1 MQTSQSKILSFD
13 ASIAGGIKQ
22 QPNTKSSSEEN
33 GEFLSLVLEA
43 AAGKGE
49 NLDEKDIKNIVNS
62 VNMSA
67 QKRAQSEQ
75 KSEDINVK
83 EILGDEEANKLFTNV
98 TFIQLLQILEMLN
111 GGEKISKFPNFT
123 APLAKALSNEATI
136 HELKSAKNI
145 HELIAIAKKLN
156 LGLEKITISK
166 EQASEL
172 SAKFPNLGKKE
183 FFLSVKPAEIYSM
196 ELKAKVEEALQLSKD
211 DAQPVKLNKLLQ
223 EISKEIANEA
233 RANLSSNLGDK
244 QTPKVDNLKSA
255 QVQISNENLAKSIV
269 TNETIKEAVAQ
280 NIQKEIQKESAKV
293 DISKSEILKADEK
306 SLNTSKVNLQ
316 NLLYPQREQ
325 SETSGEQSSSNSQS
339 DLNSM
344 VREIMQNARSQ
355 SKNLQL
361 VRQTF
366 DNFNT
371 TLKEQVEAYKSPFM
385 RFNITLNPLN
395 LGEVEITMVNRG
407 NNLHINFNSTT
418 QTMNLFLQ
426 NQAEFK
432 ASLVNMGFTELEMN
446 FSDQNQRKD
455 QGGKAYKG
463 SKLTENEGMEIAES
477 PMLEIVL
484 PKYI

>member
-22 QPNTKSSSEEN
+22 QPNTNSSSEEN

-98 TFIQLLQILEMLN
+98 TFMQLLQILEMLN

-183 FFLSVKPAEIYSM
+183 FFLPVKPAEIYSM

-244 QTPKVDNLKSA
+244 QTPKVENLKSA
-255 QVQISNENLAKSIV
+255 QVQISNEI
-269 TNETIKEAVAQ
+269 TKEAISQ
-280 NIQKEIQKESAKV
+280 TIQKEST
-293 DISKSEILKADEK
+293 KADEK

-316 NLLYPQREQ
+316 SLLYPQREQ
-325 SETSGEQSSSNSQS
+325 SETSGEQSSPNSES
-339 DLNSM
+339 ELNSM

-361 VRQTF
+361 VKQTF

>member
-22 QPNTKSSSEEN
+22 QPNTNSSSEEN
-33 GEFLSLVLEA
+33 GEFLSLVLESA
-43 AAGKGE
+43 VGKGE

-83 EILGDEEANKLFTNV
+83 EILGDEEAGKLFTNV
-98 TFIQLLQILEMLN
+98 TFMQLLQILEMLN

-183 FFLSVKPAEIYSM
+183 FFLPVKPAEIYSM

-233 RANLSSNLGDK
+233 RANLTSNAVDK
-244 QTPKVDNLKSA
+244 QTPKVENLKSA
-255 QVQISNENLAKSIV
+255 QVQISNEI
-269 TNETIKEAVAQ
+269 TKE
-280 NIQKEIQKESAKV
+280 NISQTIQKES
-293 DISKSEILKADEK
+293 IKADEK

-325 SETSGEQSSSNSQS
+325 SETSGEQSSPNSES
-339 DLNSM
+339 ELNSM

-463 SKLTENEGMEIAES
+463 SKLTENESMEIAES

>member
-22 QPNTKSSSEEN
+22 QPNTNSSSEEN

-98 TFIQLLQILEMLN
+98 TFMQLLQILEMLN

-145 HELIAIAKKLN
+145 HELIAIAKRLN

-183 FFLSVKPAEIYSM
+183 FFLPVKPAEIYSM

-244 QTPKVDNLKSA
+244 QTPKVENLKSA
-255 QVQISNENLAKSIV
+255 QVQISNEI
-269 TNETIKEAVAQ
+269 TKEAISQ
-280 NIQKEIQKESAKV
+280 TIQKES
-293 DISKSEILKADEK
+293 IKADEK

-316 NLLYPQREQ
+316 SLLYPQREQ
-325 SETSGEQSSSNSQS
+325 SETSGEQSSPNSES
-339 DLNSM
+339 ELNSM

-361 VRQTF
+361 VKQTF

>member
-22 QPNTKSSSEEN
+22 QPNTNSSSEEN

-83 EILGDEEANKLFTNV
+83 EILGDEEASKLFTNV
-98 TFIQLLQILEMLN
+98 TFMQLLQILEMLN

-145 HELIAIAKKLN
+145 HELIAIAKRLN

-172 SAKFPNLGKKE
+172 SAKFPNLGQKE
-183 FFLSVKPAEIYSM
+183 FFLPVKPAEIYSM

-244 QTPKVDNLKSA
+244 QTPKKENLKSA
-255 QVQISNENLAKSIV
+255 QVQISNEI
-269 TNETIKEAVAQ
+269 TKE
-280 NIQKEIQKESAKV
+280 NISQTIQKES
-293 DISKSEILKADEK
+293 IKADEK

-316 NLLYPQREQ
+316 SLLYPQREQ
-325 SETSGEQSSSNSQS
+325 SETSGEQSSPNSES
-339 DLNSM
+339 ELNSM

-463 SKLTENEGMEIAES
+463 SKLIENESMEIAES

>member
-22 QPNTKSSSEEN
+22 PNTNSSSEEN

-83 EILGDEEANKLFTNV
+83 EILGDEEASKLFTNV
-98 TFIQLLQILEMLN
+98 TFMQLLQILEMLN

-123 APLAKALSNEATI
+123 APLTKALSNEATI

-145 HELIAIAKKLN
+145 HELIVIAKRLN

-172 SAKFPNLGKKE
+172 SAKFPNLGQKE
-183 FFLSVKPAEIYSM
+183 FFLPVKPAEIYSM

-233 RANLSSNLGDK
+233 RANLSSNLVDK
-244 QTPKVDNLKSA
+244 QTPKVENLKSA
-255 QVQISNENLAKSIV
+255 QVQISNEI
-269 TNETIKEAVAQ
+269 TKE
-280 NIQKEIQKESAKV
+280 NISQTIQKES
-293 DISKSEILKADEK
+293 IKADEK

-316 NLLYPQREQ
+316 SLLYPQREQ
-325 SETSGEQSSSNSQS
+325 SETSGEQSSPNSES
-339 DLNSM
+339 ELNSM